1 MNVHMPPRERMGL
14 MMNRKAL
21 ALVSVLLLVAAGFAQ
36 GNRGKVELSTDA
48 GSITIDY
55 GRPALKGRDMLGKLS
70 VGDTW
75 RMGSNQA
82 TVLTTSSELMF
93 GSVRVPKG
101 SYSLWLK
108 RTGENDYQLVFN
120 SETGQWGTR
129 HDPAKDVAQV
139 PMQKETLPSSVEVFT
154 IDLKKAPEGGS
165 LITSWGTTQLT
176 ADFRI
181 AR

>member
-1 MNVHMPPRERMGL
+1 MK
-14 MMNRKAL
+14 RKAPVL
-21 ALVSVLLLVAAGFAQ
+21 IAFLLLLVTAGFAQ
-36 GNRGKVELSTDA
+36 GNRGKAELATDA

-55 GRPALKGRDMLGKLS
+55 GRPALKGRDMLSKLS

-82 TVLTTSSELMF
+82 TILTTSSELVF

-108 RTGENDYQLVFN
+108 RVAENDCQLVFN

-139 PMQKETLPSSVEVFT
+139 PMKKETLSSSVEVFT
-154 IDLKKAPEGGS
+154 IDLKGAQDGGS